1 MAQIQ
6 SVDLCYIQGN
16 AGTAIFTVRFL
27 AHLPS
32 SSYRCFLT
40 ADKQSA
46 CGGFSQYGWAFR
58 NRPEASLTAG
68 KINLVPGR
76 SKRPDRSCLLVP
88 QSSVLKYRAQQRG
101 GGGSNYKAS
110 SSLSYCQ
117 KISPQGVFVLFIFV
131 LFRNPFPVQADICL
145 LIKSSFFQVTA

>member
-16 AGTAIFTVRFL
+16 AGTAIFTVCFL

-76 SKRPDRSCLLVP
+76 SERPDRSCLLVP

-101 GGGSNYKAS
+101 GGALITRLVLLLVTVRKYLLKEFLS
-110 SSLSYCQ
+110 SSFLSSSETLFQ
-117 KISPQGVFVLFIFV
+117 FKLISASLSKA
-131 LFRNPFPVQADICL
+131 PFF
-145 LIKSSFFQVTA
+145 K

>member
-6 SVDLCYIQGN
+6 IVDLCYIQGN
-16 AGTAIFTVRFL
+16 AGTAIFTVFFL

-40 ADKQSA
+40 ADKQSV

-76 SKRPDRSCLLVP
+76 SERPDRSCLLVP

-101 GGGSNYKAS
+101 GDSLITRLVLLLVTVRKYLLKEFLSSSFLSSSQTLFQFKLIS
-110 SSLSYCQ
+110 SSLS
-117 KISPQGVFVLFIFV
+117 KAPLF
-131 LFRNPFPVQADICL
+131 
-145 LIKSSFFQVTA
+145 K